1 MNNTFKTS
9 RLQAAAPISKTF
21 IALLIFYF
29 VALAISQTKLYTS
42 IYYLKIFLP
51 ILIIVSI
58 YLMSISGSSQII
70 FTENSLK
77 LIQSFGKNR
86 ETEVK
91 IEDIK
96 LFVQKHGIVEDTISK
111 IFNVYFFCAV
121 PKTNDNDTIKKLS
134 LISQY
139 MAFSN
144 PVREQFKA
152 YIKNTKMPLD

>member
-86 ETEVK
+86 ETEV
-91 IEDIK
+91 
-96 LFVQKHGIVEDTISK
+96 
-111 IFNVYFFCAV
+111 
-121 PKTNDNDTIKKLS
+121 
-134 LISQY
+134 
-139 MAFSN
+139 
-144 PVREQFKA
+144 
-152 YIKNTKMPLD
+152 